1 MNAVF
6 ALVNV
11 VLVTYEK
18 GWSGT
23 EEGMAGVL
31 QSIIREYIENIIIFI
46 ISIESQVTLYC
57 YVSILNQSANRMT
70 FLRKLNQKPNY
81 QSHFFVI

>member
-31 QSIIREYIENIIIFI
+31 QSIIREYTKNIIIFVLYFN
-46 ISIESQVTLYC
+46 SIY
-57 YVSILNQSANRMT
+57 YV
-70 FLRKLNQKPNY
+70 
-81 QSHFFVI
+81 